1 VTVLAA
7 NFAKVDGSSLINSP
21 LLIDN
26 YLMGVEEMSSWQND
40 PVLLYDIYDMMC
52 MLQQE

>member
-1 VTVLAA
+1 MTVLAA
-7 NFAKVDGSSLINSP
+7 NFPKVDSLSLSNT
-21 LLIDN
+21 LLIIDN
-26 YLMGVEEMSSWQND
+26 NLVWVEEMSSWQND